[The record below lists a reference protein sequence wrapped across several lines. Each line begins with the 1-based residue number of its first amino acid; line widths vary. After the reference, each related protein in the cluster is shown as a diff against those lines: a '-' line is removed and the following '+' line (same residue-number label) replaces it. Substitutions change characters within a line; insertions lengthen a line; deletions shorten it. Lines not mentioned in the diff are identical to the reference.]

1 MNQYAKQR
9 TGATVTIDFDVKD
22 KQSRFTYSEV
32 LSFIDLYSSKKT
44 EIEILRAGLIKE
56 KAPEP
61 QPGTPPTP
69 TVKKYAVKMPNTK
82 MKVAEYKSWLHSEL
96 QKLASAS
103 DNDEI
108 EIN

>member
-1 MNQYAKQR
+1 M
-9 TGATVTIDFDVKD
+9 
-22 KQSRFTYSEV
+22 
-32 LSFIDLYSSKKT
+32 LSFIDLYPSKKA
-44 EIEILRAGLIKE
+44 EIGITKASLIKT
-56 KAPEP
+56 KAPDP
-61 QPGTPPTP
+61 VPGTPPQP

-82 MKVAEYKSWLHSEL
+82 MKVSEYKHWLQGEL

>member
-1 MNQYAKQR
+1 M
-9 TGATVTIDFDVKD
+9 
-22 KQSRFTYSEV
+22 
-32 LSFIDLYSSKKT
+32 LSFIDLYPSKKA
-44 EIEILRAGLIKE
+44 EIEIAKASLIKT

-82 MKVAEYKSWLHSEL
+82 MKVAEYKSWLQGEL